1 MDLKDLLTYELGPPP
16 WSLVSSNGSLATT
29 NKSIFSKELKN
40 GVECSQSF
48 GISAGNYLF
57 VVPIDLGSVIYP
69 YPPPSETVNFSHKH
83 RLHEK

>member
-29 NKSIFSKELKN
+29 NKSIFSKELEN

-48 GISAGNYLF
+48 GISAGNLF
-57 VVPIDLGSVIYP
+57 FCSSYRFGKCNLSVPTPLRNS
-69 YPPPSETVNFSHKH
+69 
-83 RLHEK
+83 